1 MSCCSAPTSRT
12 GRILFTVFY
21 LLPAILYTDSALS
34 HAHTTGSPLHRW
46 ILAVIWWWIAGVWI
60 WQVFRPA
67 SVCRPD
73 PALSISPDA
82 VKNESNLLDSAS

>member
-34 HAHTTGSPLHRW
+34 HAHTTVSPLNRW
-46 ILAVIWWWIAGVWI
+46 LFAAFWWLFAAIMIWRL
-60 WQVFRPA
+60 FRPA
-67 SVCRPD
+67 QPSCRPD
-73 PALSISPDA
+73 PALSIAPHSETRIDR
-82 VKNESNLLDSAS
+82 